1 MKRARTSERRVVCS
15 QPPQRHSRV
24 FASWMLCEISHFLLP
39 NDFAQL
45 AKTSIVHCKT
55 GAVFYRRMA
64 TFQIPSAHASA
75 CWKDIRHGYFASNVH
90 VKEWPPFL
98 QRATLPCLTYLAEQ
112 VPSTLTE
119 LVCRN
124 SHCLG
129 GQSVSVFTLRL
140 PPSIKRLRMWFGS
153 AEHCPRNHL
162 TVPST
167 EDIAKG
173 DFPIGLTKLWVGM
186 GYNQRFLS
194 GSLPNNLTDLALF
207 SYTHIIAP
215 GVLPN
220 SLKKLALQAY
230 NHPLEMGTL
239 PPSIIKLNLRRFN
252 HPLHSGLLPPHLQK
266 LELYS
271 YSKAIEEDHTL
282 PVSLTQL
289 HLEMFAWP
297 LYIRFLSSLSKLQVL
312 VLASYDMFDPYTNFL
327 PPSLVE
333 LRVRGLAI
341 QICHTPLTKLTI
353 LHCREI
359 TSYGSVPRL
368 CPSLTHLNVLRYS
381 PANRLASSEL
391 CSTLCQLTISNYEGR
406 ICRGVLPDSL
416 RMLRLQAPI
425 FAPNA
430 LPMNLDVLYLGRPTN
445 GGNCQRIYAH
455 LLPRSVRELHM
466 RHFQLWHVDTRILT
480 SLEYIEASIVD
491 FTCSKGLIC
500 VYRNTNGVIWE
511 KEAVFSSAT

>member
-1 MKRARTSERRVVCS
+1 
-15 QPPQRHSRV
+15 
-24 FASWMLCEISHFLLP
+24 
-39 NDFAQL
+39 
-45 AKTSIVHCKT
+45 
-55 GAVFYRRMA
+55 
-64 TFQIPSAHASA
+64 
-75 CWKDIRHGYFASNVH
+75 
-90 VKEWPPFL
+90 
-98 QRATLPCLTYLAEQ
+98 
-112 VPSTLTE
+112 
-119 LVCRN
+119 
-124 SHCLG
+124 
-129 GQSVSVFTLRL
+129 
-140 PPSIKRLRMWFGS
+140 
-153 AEHCPRNHL
+153 
-162 TVPST
+162 
-167 EDIAKG
+167 
-173 DFPIGLTKLWVGM
+173 
-186 GYNQRFLS
+186 LS

>member
-1 MKRARTSERRVVCS
+1 
-15 QPPQRHSRV
+15 
-24 FASWMLCEISHFLLP
+24 MLCEISHFLLP
-39 NDFAQL
+39 NDFGQL
-45 AKTSIVHCKT
+45 AKTCITHWKT

-64 TFQIPSAHASA
+64 LFQIPSVNASV
-75 CWKDIRHGYFASNVH
+75 CWKDIRHGYFASSVQ

-98 QRATLPCLTYLAEQ
+98 HTATLPCITYLPEH

-129 GQSVSVFTLRL
+129 GQSLSVFTRRL
-140 PPSIKRLRMWFGS
+140 PASIKRLRMWFGS
-153 AEHCPRNHL
+153 SNHCHGSHL

-167 EDIAKG
+167 EDIENG
-173 DFPIGLTKLWVGM
+173 DFPIGLTKLWIGM
-186 GYNQRFLS
+186 GYNQRFLPD
-194 GSLPNNLTDLALF
+194 SLPNNLTDLALF
-207 SYTHIIAP
+207 SYTHVITP
-215 GVLPN
+215 GVLPS

-230 NHPLEMGTL
+230 NHPLEVALL
-239 PPSIIKLNLRRFN
+239 PPSITKLNLRRFN
-252 HPLHSGLLPPHLQK
+252 QLLHPGLLPPNLQK

-271 YSKAIEEDHTL
+271 YCKPIEEDHML

-297 LYIRFLSSLSKLQVL
+297 LYIRFLQSLSKLQWL
-312 VLASYDMFDPYTNFL
+312 VLASYDMFDPYTDFL
-327 PPSLVE
+327 PPSLIE
-333 LRVRGLAI
+333 LRVRGLTI
-341 QICHTPLTKLTI
+341 QTCSTPLTKLTT

-359 TSYGSVPRL
+359 TCYGSVPRL
-368 CPSLTHLNVLRYS
+368 CPFLTHLNVLRYS

-391 CSTLCQLTISNYEGR
+391 CSTLCQLTIMNYEGR

-416 RMLRLQAPI
+416 RILHLQAPI

-430 LPMNLDVLYLGRPTN
+430 LPVNLDVLYLGRPTALD
-445 GGNCQRIYAH
+445 GHRIYAH
-455 LLPRSVRELHM
+455 LLPRYVRELHM

-480 SLEYIEASIVD
+480 SLAYIEARIVD
-491 FTCSKGLIC
+491 FTCSNGLVC

-511 KEAVFSSAT
+511 KEANFSSTS